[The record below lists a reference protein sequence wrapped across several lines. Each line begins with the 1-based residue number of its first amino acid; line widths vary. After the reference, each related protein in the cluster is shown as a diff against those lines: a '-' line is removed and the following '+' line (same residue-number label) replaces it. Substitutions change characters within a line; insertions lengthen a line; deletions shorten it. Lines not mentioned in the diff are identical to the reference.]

1 MNHKEFIKNAKKTES
16 QVDSL
21 AINRHYLG
29 IVTLMFVEVSE
40 MLDAIKKQA
49 FYGDSEKLQN
59 ELPTRLKNINELS
72 GNLHQI
78 IEVQSIEN
86 ITKEEPVDYLDTRLC
101 HAIIGIM
108 TEAGELGEALK
119 LALDVGEF
127 DSVNVAEEMFDGD
140 WYKAIGTDALGVEW
154 SDQWQR
160 IINKLKVRFGDKFS
174 QEAAKNRNTDKER
187 EILEEKDS
195 GSN

>member
-1 MNHKEFIKNAKKTES
+1 MDHKEFIENAKKTES
-16 QVDSL
+16 LVDSL

-29 IVTLMFVEVSE
+29 IVTLMFIEVSE

-49 FYGDSEKLQN
+49 FYGDSEKLKN
-59 ELPTRLKNINELS
+59 ELPARLQNINELS

-78 IEVQSIEN
+78 IQIQNMEG
-86 ITKEEPVDYLDTRLC
+86 ITQEETVDYLDTRIC

-119 LALDVGEF
+119 HALDTGEF
-127 DSVNVAEEMFDGD
+127 DVVNVAEEMFDGD

-154 SDQWQR
+154 DEQWER
-160 IINKLKVRFGDKFS
+160 IINKLKARFGDKFS
-174 QEAAKNRNTDKER
+174 QESAKNRNTDRER
-187 EILEEKDS
+187 EILEGKS
-195 GSN
+195 